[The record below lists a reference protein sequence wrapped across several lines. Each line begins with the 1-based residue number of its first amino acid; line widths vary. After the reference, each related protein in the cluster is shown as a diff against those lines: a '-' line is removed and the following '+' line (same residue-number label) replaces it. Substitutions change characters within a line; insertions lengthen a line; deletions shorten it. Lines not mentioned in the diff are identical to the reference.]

1 MKINIQFCVSFHD
14 FSALVNALNLSDD
27 HLANL
32 FKISRNFYLLQIKVV
47 LFRRAATMVMAA
59 STLRE
64 LALNHRL
71 FIEINLLVAMR
82 RF

>member
-1 MKINIQFCVSFHD
+1 MVFLLWLMLLTSLMITLQTYLKYQGYF
-14 FSALVNALNLSDD
+14 
-27 HLANL
+27 
-32 FKISRNFYLLQIKVV
+32 ISCKVV